1 MPDQIS
7 ETKLMAIEFIKD
19 DLTGG
24 QVVNLELD
32 DTTIGRNIDRAIM
45 FMSMYYTGL
54 TYKTIDISKKSS
66 TGGYIDFS
74 EIDNKG
80 ISTLYAVYPV
90 EEILRTDAG
99 LLGLGHIYLSIGLA
113 LDNQIQTY
121 ANMLQKLSLLDS
133 ILGRNARI
141 VGDKLYVDNYYTKIT
156 VAYVPKKLEI
166 DDIHD
171 GEWFKWII
179 EYALALSKR
188 QLAQSRGKYVVQ
200 SSPSQPNAE
209 TLLSDANEKLRE
221 LEEAVKLKGLLIP
234 SR

>member
-171 GEWFKWII
+171 GEWFKWVI

-200 SSPSQPNAE
+200 SSPSQPNTE